1 MNTESYSSSS
11 DSLIPTSPEKNT
23 KYRVINL
30 LGSGSFGTV
39 TLVKDNKNNSF
50 AMKKI
55 KFEDEQEGLSTAV
68 LREISILLELSHRN
82 IVRLYT
88 LDYYWEG
95 NLNFENMLLLELIK
109 RKTTIYDFRTYGNES
124 GRLYL

>member
-95 NLNFENMLLLELIK
+95 NLNFENMLSLELIN

>member
-1 MNTESYSSSS
+1 MDNH
-11 DSLIPTSPEKNT
+11 PHRNA

-39 TLVKDNKNNSF
+39 TLVKDNRNNNF

-55 KFEDEQEGLSTAV
+55 KFEDDQEGLSTAV

-88 LDYYWEG
+88 LDYSWEG
-95 NLNFENMLLLELIK
+95 
-109 RKTTIYDFRTYGNES
+109 IYKFATQFKGVN
-124 GRLYL
+124 